1 MKWVKQKSGFS
12 IIELLVAIAIIAIIA
27 SFSIKYYTNQKE
39 RAILTQDGMEIA
51 KNCIGDLISFCV
63 DHPNG
68 QLDPTKSVFCK
79 NRYGI
84 FGNVTY
90 TVDAPQNTCNGS
102 QLPDGY
108 TVKVYSSAAP
118 HYHIECKY
126 KNESYRCYIQRNS

>member
-1 MKWVKQKSGFS
+1 MQKRAFTL
-12 IIELLVAIAIIAIIA
+12 IELLMVIAIISVLV

-39 RAILTQDGMEIA
+39 RAMLTQDGMEIA
-51 KNCIGDLISFCV
+51 KNCIADLISFCI

-68 QLDPTKSVFCK
+68 QLDPSKSVFCES
-79 NRYGI
+79 RHSV
-84 FGNVTY
+84 FGDVTY
-90 TVDAPQNTCNGS
+90 TIDVPQNTCNGS

-126 KNESYRCYIQRNS
+126 KNKSYRCYLQKNS